1 MIYFLKWGSRYKEG
15 DNFRNGGLMYPLPTM
30 LKAYSVCTSINSIST
45 HFKQQKQLFTG
56 VL

>member
-1 MIYFLKWGSRYKEG
+1 M
-15 DNFRNGGLMYPLPTM
+15 GGLMYPLPTM